1 MQIFVSLQKLLGKS
15 KPTAVKGL
23 SWTILRSEKVNGP
36 DPSTC
41 DVETMAEHH
50 SKLCVATSVLH
61 ECFVPL
67 IEPRT
72 KSDLVTDILFNRR

>member
-23 SWTILRSEKVNGP
+23 SWTILRSKKVNGL
-36 DPSTC
+36 DRYNC
-41 DVETMAEHH
+41 DVEIEHH
-50 SKLCVATSVLH
+50 SKLCVAASVLH

-72 KSDLVTDILFNRR
+72 KSDLVTDIVFNKG